1 MSPGQFEELLRTA
14 RAVKTARDD
23 FCRTLCWLFCF
34 TGLCTAC
41 TVPAGFCVCVGGPQ
55 QSANL
60 LELTTDISALNRVV
74 NSQGVTVKHVLSSDD
89 VEQHLLFVI
98 DTSFPVLLL

>member
-1 MSPGQFEELLRTA
+1 MSPAQFEELLRRA
-14 RAVKTARDD
+14 RAVKTDRDD
-23 FCRTLCWLFCF
+23 FCRTLCWLCCF

-41 TVPAGFCVCVGGPQ
+41 MVPMGFCVCVGGPQ

-60 LELTTDISALNRVV
+60 IQLTTDIAALNQKVF
-74 NSQGVTVKHVLSSDD
+74 SQGVTVRHISSSED

-98 DTSFPVLLL
+98 DTSFPVLLP